1 MFRILLLNINR
12 VRTMKQHIIKRAR
25 GALVPGLV
33 FIPAAV
39 PAAQDVGSL

>member
-1 MFRILLLNINR
+1 
-12 VRTMKQHIIKRAR
+12 MKQHIIKRALC
-25 GALVPGLV
+25 ALVLGLA